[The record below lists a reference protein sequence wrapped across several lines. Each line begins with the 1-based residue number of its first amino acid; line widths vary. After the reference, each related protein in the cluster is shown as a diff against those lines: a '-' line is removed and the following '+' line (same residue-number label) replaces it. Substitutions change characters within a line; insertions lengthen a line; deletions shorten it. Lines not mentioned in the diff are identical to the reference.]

1 MILTEIQI
9 QSLIVCGLMILAAA
23 VIGWQMIRAEREE
36 EKARRARILGEI
48 ARREERRWKS
58 L

>member
-9 QSLIVCGLMILAAA
+9 QSLIVCGLMILAAC
-23 VIGWQMIRAEREE
+23 VIGWQMIRAEKEE
-36 EKARRARILGEI
+36 EKARRARIMDES
-48 ARREERRWKS
+48 ARREEKRGKS

>member
-9 QSLIVCGLMILAAA
+9 QSLIMCGLMILAAC

-36 EKARRARILGEI
+36 EKARRARILDEI
-48 ARREERRWKS
+48 AEEKRWKS

>member
-9 QSLIVCGLMILAAA
+9 QSMIVCAVTILAAC
-23 VIGWQMIRAEREE
+23 VIGYVMIRMEREE

-58 L
+58 Y